1 MKFRI
6 SKYDDAQRVLFK
18 TVKPRTIVW
27 DLVWDLDDWL
37 DHHDVPVRLDK
48 CQDCGKTIVH
58 YPYELIDTKCPHC
71 GKETMELAIEV
82 DMIIQGD
89 IVMYRKGDE

>member
-6 SKYDDAQRVLFK
+6 SGYDDAQRILFK
-18 TVKPRTIVW
+18 TVEPHT
-27 DLVWDLDDWL
+27 LVWDLDDWL

-48 CQDCGKTIVH
+48 CRDCGKATIH
-58 YPYELIDTKCPHC
+58 YPYELIDSMRLKC
-71 GKETMELAIEV
+71 GEETMELAIEV

-89 IVMYRKGDE
+89 IVMYRRGDE